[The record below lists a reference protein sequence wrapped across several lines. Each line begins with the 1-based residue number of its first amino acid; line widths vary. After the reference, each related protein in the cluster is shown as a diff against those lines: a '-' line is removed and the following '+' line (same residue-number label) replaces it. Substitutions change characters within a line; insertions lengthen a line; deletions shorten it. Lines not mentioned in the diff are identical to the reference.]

1 LWKGREVVN
10 IDTHG
15 HIIVPQIMRSR
26 AHPESWRP
34 EITRHPGGGQIVSN
48 DRFANGPVPRE
59 LVDLPRIIEHMDA
72 VKVDV
77 MVISPPPFL
86 FLWYLDGSTGLEACR
101 LQNDGL
107 AEAAAKHPK
116 RFVGMGVL
124 PLQAIDLA
132 VKELERIVRDLKM
145 PAVEVPSHIEGDY
158 LGHKRFWPFWEAVE
172 DLDVFVFVHPDEP
185 YNIGIDRM
193 NDYYL
198 HNLLGNPVDT
208 ARCIADVVF
217 SGLLETYPHLKILF
231 AHGGGVLPYIRGRY
245 EHGWNVRAEPKVNI
259 DRPPNEY
266 IKLLYFD
273 TITHWDR
280 ALEFLVNTVGADH
293 VVVGSDYPF
302 DMGSAEPVCFVEGVQ
317 GISTDD
323 KKKILSENAS
333 RLLKLGV
340 ES

>member
-1 LWKGREVVN
+1 VN

-15 HIIVPQIMRSR
+15 HIIVPQILRSE

-34 EITRHPGGGQIVSN
+34 EITRQPDGGQIVSN

-59 LVDLPRIIEHMDA
+59 LVNLPRIIEHMDA

-86 FLWYLDGSTGLEACR
+86 FLWYLDGSTGLEACC

-107 AEAAAKHPK
+107 AEAVAKYPK
-116 RFVGMGVL
+116 RFVGMGVV
-124 PLQAIDLA
+124 PLQAVDLA
-132 VKELERIVRDLKM
+132 VKELERMVRDLKM

-193 NDYYL
+193 DEYYL

-217 SGLLETYPHLKILF
+217 SGLLETYPQLKFLF

-245 EHGWNVRAEPKVNI
+245 EHGWNVRLEPKVNI
-259 DRPPNEY
+259 NRPPNEY

-302 DMGSAEPVCFVEGVQ
+302 DMGSTDPVCFVEGVQ

-333 RLLKLGV
+333 RLLKLSV